1 MNTKEDA
8 MIKTVKE
15 DYSTLKTDYVFK
27 EFSNSE
33 LMDHAVKI
41 VSTTQI
47 TTSLQA
53 IDKSLEYI
61 N

>member
-8 MIKTVKE
+8 MINKVIEVYDRLRADKT
-15 DYSTLKTDYVFK
+15 
-27 EFSNSE
+27 FSKISE
-33 LMDHAVKI
+33 NELIDHAVKI

-47 TTSLQA
+47 TTRLQA

>member
-1 MNTKEDA
+1 MNYKDDAMIEKVKTIYLKLKEDA
-8 MIKTVKE
+8 I
-15 DYSTLKTDYVFK
+15 FK
-27 EFSNSE
+27 NFSNSE

>member
-1 MNTKEDA
+1 MNTKEYE
-8 MIKTVKE
+8 MINKVIEVYGRLRADKTF
-15 DYSTLKTDYVFK
+15 LK
-27 EFSNSE
+27 FSENE
-33 LMDHAVKI
+33 LMDYAVKI

-47 TTSLQA
+47 TTRLQA

>member
-1 MNTKEDA
+1 MNTKEDE
-8 MIKTVKE
+8 MINKVIEVYGKLRADKTFLE
-15 DYSTLKTDYVFK
+15 IS
-27 EFSNSE
+27 ENE
-33 LMDHAVKI
+33 LMDYAVKI

-47 TTSLQA
+47 TTRLQA

>member
-8 MIKTVKE
+8 MIKAVKE
-15 DYSTLKTDYVFK
+15 VYSTLKTDDVFK

-33 LMDHAVKI
+33 LIDHAVKI

>member
-1 MNTKEDA
+1 MNYKEEA

-15 DYSTLKTDYVFK
+15 VYSTLKTDDVFK
-27 EFSNSE
+27 NFSDSE
-33 LMDHAVKI
+33 LMDHAIKI

-53 IDKSLEYI
+53 IDKSLGYI

>member
-8 MIKTVKE
+8 MIKAVKE
-15 DYSTLKTDYVFK
+15 VYSTLKTDDVFK

-33 LMDHAVKI
+33 LMNHAIKI
-41 VSTTQI
+41 VSATQI

>member
-8 MIKTVKE
+8 MINKVIELYGKLRADKTF
-15 DYSTLKTDYVFK
+15 LKIS
-27 EFSNSE
+27 ENE

>member
-8 MIKTVKE
+8 MINRVIEVYVKLRANKTLLNISE
-15 DYSTLKTDYVFK
+15 
-27 EFSNSE
+27 SE